1 MGRIRAI
8 EFHQWRGQV
17 WKFLLEFG
25 HAQCG
30 WCHGSNDGRRGDRG
44 ARRVGDDHLVMRNPQ
59 DADHL
64 GPLKVW
70 AMDYTRT
77 LFLVSPN
84 KHCHSCGTSMLVL
97 LCIDTAF
104 CFVLFPLHGFFCW
117 YFFVCSDCNENCC
130 FDPTCG
136 RHTSCRIDAR
146 SERCRCSKQE
156 IRMNRHHSVPRHFQ
170 RR

>member
-77 LFLVSPN
+77 LFSSS
-84 KHCHSCGTSMLVL
+84 HRTSIVIRVAL
-97 LCIDTAF
+97 LCLFFFVSILL
-104 CFVLFPLHGFFCW
+104 FVLF
-117 YFFVCSDCNENCC
+117 C
-130 FDPTCG
+130 FLFTDFSVG
-136 RHTSCRIDAR
+136 TSLFARIAM
-146 SERCRCSKQE
+146 KTA
-156 IRMNRHHSVPRHFQ
+156 VLTQ
-170 RR
+170 RVAGIQVVV